1 MREVGFSRL
10 DHCVCCNSKNLEEI
24 LDLGSQPLANSYS
37 KFPVSQEQFPLGVNI
52 CLDCWHLQLF
62 GSVNPDLLFRNYVYV
77 SGTTKTLGKY
87 FDDFITKVENT
98 YSKESKL
105 NILEIASND
114 GTLIEALK
122 AKGHSVIGIDP
133 AINLLQHS
141 ISKNVITIPCY
152 WDKEIAKHLKS
163 FDLIVAM
170 NVFAHTTG
178 PKEFLINCQDVM
190 NSESTL
196 IIQTSQA
203 EMVELNQ
210 FDTIY
215 HEHISFFNVNSF
227 MKIIEDTNLKLVNIE
242 RAPIHGTSWVWHL
255 KLKSSQETINPNV
268 QKFVNQE
275 RDNLKLHDISTYIE
289 FRRKSIDVAQKV
301 KELSEKYSK
310 DGFALVGFGAAAKG
324 NTFLNYIQLKL
335 DYIVEDNELKWGH
348 YSPGMNIPIKS
359 PEILM
364 NDSRDIAVIV
374 PAWNFLEEITKSIS
388 NMRRLGKTVV
398 ISYFPEIKIIEI

>member
-1 MREVGFSRL
+1 MTEEGFSRL
-10 DHCVCCNSKNLEEI
+10 DHCVCCDSVELEEV

-37 KFPVSQEQFPLGVNI
+37 KFIVSQEKFPLGVNV
-52 CLDCWHLQLF
+52 CLNCWHLQLF

-87 FDDFITKVENT
+87 FGDFINKIENVN
-98 YSKESKL
+98 SKEKKL

-114 GTLIEALK
+114 GTLIEAFK
-122 AKGHSVIGIDP
+122 ARGHRVLGIDP
-133 AINLLQHS
+133 ALNLLQYS
-141 ISKNVITIPCY
+141 IPKNVITIPNY
-152 WDKEIAKHLKS
+152 WNKEIAEHLKC

-170 NVFAHTTG
+170 NVFAHTIG
-178 PKEFLINCQDVM
+178 PKEFLINCQEVM
-190 NSESTL
+190 NSDSTL

-215 HEHISFFNVNSF
+215 HEHISFFNISSF
-227 MKIIEDTNLKLVNIE
+227 LKIIENTNLKLVDIE
-242 RAPIHGTSWVWHL
+242 RVPIHGTSWVWHL
-255 KLKSSQETINPNV
+255 KLKSSQEAISTNV
-268 QKFVNQE
+268 QKFINQE
-275 RDNLKLHDISTYIE
+275 RDRLKLHDLSTYIE
-289 FRRKSIDVAQKV
+289 FREKSKDVAQRV
-301 KELSEKYSK
+301 KELSDRYSK
-310 DGFALVGFGAAAKG
+310 EGFALVGFGAAAKG

-359 PEILM
+359 PEVLM
-364 NDSRDIAVIV
+364 NDSRNVVVIV

-388 NMRRLGKTVV
+388 NMGRISKTIIV
-398 ISYFPEIKIIEI
+398 SYFPEVKIIEL